1 MYLSPFPLPVPSVM
15 PQRQLGQRYSDPA
28 WSQWSQSVVC
38 RWDTDF
44 SSSTTS
50 LNSPHETRD
59 GTSNCTNSPSAPNH
73 TCKSR
78 MSRKSPHSR
87 QMNPPFAPW
96 RDHSHSPPRKRAP
109 SSCSD
114 WDAPCAPSYAVLLSI
129 TVIAFSYDTAE
140 SIHRGWFRCGSSAG
154 NRSTVTTPM
163 HFYRIQLRKNARV
176 NHMLPQLL
184 HIHTVEMGTKTHVVD
199 EQHHVNGQVDVY
211 ECKSKGLHESRP
223 LYRLGSKPNH
233 SSTHWRYS
241 SSESVGTTADAARMR
256 KQTMNSVQAAIFFHR
271 VA

>member
-1 MYLSPFPLPVPSVM
+1 M

-114 WDAPCAPSYAVLLSI
+114 WDAPCAPSTQFSYPSQWSLSPTTLRNPFTEGDFAVGVQQVIDLLS
-129 TVIAFSYDTAE
+129 
-140 SIHRGWFRCGSSAG
+140 
-154 NRSTVTTPM
+154 
-163 HFYRIQLRKNARV
+163 QLRCISTEYNWGR
-176 NHMLPQLL
+176 M
-184 HIHTVEMGTKTHVVD
+184 
-199 EQHHVNGQVDVY
+199 
-211 ECKSKGLHESRP
+211 
-223 LYRLGSKPNH
+223 LGSIICCLS
-233 SSTHWRYS
+233 SSTFILSRWVRRP
-241 SSESVGTTADAARMR
+241 TW
-256 KQTMNSVQAAIFFHR
+256 
-271 VA
+271 